1 MWRSTINREAF
12 LGLTIHYVDPD
23 WKLKNFLLDII
34 PFTIS
39 HSGTNIAQE
48 IKRTLEEFNISNKIV
63 ALTTDNEAAML
74 VCGRDIASTID
85 DEFSAMIFSHY
96 RCAAHVLNLG
106 VKEGL
111 KLVDDSIIK
120 ARKLM
125 NCITNSTRLCDNLR
139 LLCDLK
145 KIKYLKPII
154 DIETRWNST
163 YHMLRRLEALEPA
176 LILLVADN

>member
-1 MWRSTINREAF
+1 
-12 LGLTIHYVDPD
+12 
-23 WKLKNFLLDII
+23 
-34 PFTIS
+34 
-39 HSGTNIAQE
+39 
-48 IKRTLEEFNISNKIV
+48 
-63 ALTTDNEAAML
+63 ML
-74 VCGRDIASTID
+74 VCERNIASTID

-125 NCITNSTRLCDNLR
+125 NCIKNSTRLCDNLH

-163 YHMLRRLEALEPA
+163 HHMETLLLLEPLEKA
-176 LILLVADN
+176 TKYLSASSYPRFDFVVQ